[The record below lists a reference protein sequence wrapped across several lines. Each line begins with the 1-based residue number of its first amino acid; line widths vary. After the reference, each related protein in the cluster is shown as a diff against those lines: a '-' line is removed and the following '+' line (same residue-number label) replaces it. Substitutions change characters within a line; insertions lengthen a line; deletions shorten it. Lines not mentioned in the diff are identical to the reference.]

1 MRRLLSILVASAA
14 LAGAAAPAAA
24 QGWGDPY
31 GGRDQDRARAA
42 VQGGQVLPLE
52 SILQSIARRWPGQ
65 VLSAAGPMSQGGAPV
80 YRILWDSR
88 GRQIEFIV
96 DARSGAILQVNGG

>member
-1 MRRLLSILVASAA
+1 VA
-14 LAGAAAPAAA
+14 AAAPAAA
-24 QGWGDPY
+24 QSGWGDPY

-42 VQGGQVLPLE
+42 VQGGQVLRLE
-52 SILQSIARRWPGQ
+52 VILQSIARRWPGQ
-65 VLSAAGPMSQGGAPV
+65 VLSAAGPVAQGGGPV